1 VAGVTRLAADHA
13 AAGAATS
20 NESATAPTPAR
31 PSHSRTRRV
40 ALGLL
45 ALLLVAAAGYL
56 LVQADFPRARRTALP
71 PQRPIRLVPITAL
84 TGWQDWPSLSPDG
97 EHVAFEWAGN
107 RNDNHDIYVTIV
119 GSRDVRR
126 LTTNPADD
134 FAPSWSPNGREI
146 AFLRNENGATRIHVM
161 SALGG
166 PDRTLSDFPAWASI
180 SWSSDARFIVAGRV
194 AERDPDRGIYL
205 VPGSGG
211 TPRAIET
218 LRAPAEA
225 HAAAFSPDGRRLAYA
240 RCESIDTEGN
250 SVWAERSS
258 QGCQVRLV
266 DVDQGYV
273 PRSAPRR
280 LPVGPMS
287 TVGALTWDRDGK
299 SIVFWG
305 HLTKPGTEQSGDPYE
320 FADHLWRISP
330 DGVHA
335 PERIEVAGLNARRP
349 TTSMSRDRLVF
360 SRTEEDADIFRL
372 VRGREPERILTSSA
386 FDGHAQFSPDGR
398 RIAFGSDRTGTFEI
412 WVVEADGSSERQ
424 LTRGLTLYQGSPR
437 WSPDGSLVAFDALE
451 ANGDRHIW
459 TIPAEGGAV
468 RQLTKQAGE
477 QSAPTW
483 SHDGQ
488 WIYFSHNGSGWHEVW
503 RVRSTGGTPEQI
515 SRNGSGVVAFE
526 SPDGQHVIY
535 KLGDQ
540 DAPIVEASLNGGG
553 SRILVPCVS
562 SFWGFSVVRES
573 LYYMPCPPARAGT
586 IRVLDPATRRDG

>member
-1 VAGVTRLAADHA
+1 LA
-13 AAGAATS
+13 
-20 NESATAPTPAR
+20 
-31 PSHSRTRRV
+31 RRV
-40 ALGLL
+40 AIGLL

-56 LVQADFPRARRTALP
+56 LGLPDLLRARRTVPP
-71 PQRPIRLVPITAL
+71 PQRPMRLVPITAL

-97 EHVAFEWAGN
+97 MHVAFEWAGD

-126 LTTNPADD
+126 LTTHPAED

-146 AFLRNENGATRIHVM
+146 AFLRTENGVTRIHVM

-180 SWSSDARFIVAGRV
+180 NWSPDAV

-205 VPGSGG
+205 VPVSGG

-225 HAAAFSPDGRRLAYA
+225 HSPAFSPDGRRLAYA

-266 DVDQGYV
+266 EVDERYV

-299 SIVFWG
+299 SIVFCG
-305 HLTKPGTEQSGDPYE
+305 EGDQ
-320 FADHLWRISP
+320 RS
-330 DGVHA
+330 
-335 PERIEVAGLNARRP
+335 
-349 TTSMSRDRLVF
+349 
-360 SRTEEDADIFRL
+360 
-372 VRGREPERILTSSA
+372 
-386 FDGHAQFSPDGR
+386 
-398 RIAFGSDRTGTFEI
+398 
-412 WVVEADGSSERQ
+412 
-424 LTRGLTLYQGSPR
+424 
-437 WSPDGSLVAFDALE
+437 
-451 ANGDRHIW
+451 
-459 TIPAEGGAV
+459 IPAEGGAA

-488 WIYFSHNGSGWHEVW
+488 WIYFSHNGSGRHEVW
-503 RVRSTGGTPEQI
+503 RVRSAGGTPEQI
-515 SRNGSGVVAFE
+515 SRNGSGVVALE

-540 DAPIVEASLNGGG
+540 DAQIVEASLNGDG

-562 SFWGFSVVRES
+562 RFWGFSVVGET
-573 LYYMPCPPARAGT
+573 LYYIPCAPARAGT
-586 IRVLDPATRRDG
+586 IRVLDLATRRDLLWAVVPDVSLVPNAESAYLWDLAISPDGTSLLYDRPVNFHANLWMLENFR

>member
-205 VPGSGG
+205 VPVSGG

-225 HAAAFSPDGRRLAYA
+225 HAPAFSPDGRRLAYA
-240 RCESIDTEGN
+240 RCESIDTEGDRLY
-250 SVWAERSS
+250 AERAS
-258 QGCQVRLV
+258 QGCQLRLV
-266 DVDQGYV
+266 DVDEGYV

-280 LPVGPMS
+280 LPIGPMS
-287 TVGALTWDRDGK
+287 TVGALAWGRDGN

-305 HLTKPGTEQSGDPYE
+305 HLTKPGIEQSGDSDE
-320 FADHLWRISP
+320 FGDHL
-330 DGVHA
+330 
-335 PERIEVAGLNARRP
+335 
-349 TTSMSRDRLVF
+349 
-360 SRTEEDADIFRL
+360 
-372 VRGREPERILTSSA
+372 
-386 FDGHAQFSPDGR
+386 
-398 RIAFGSDRTGTFEI
+398 
-412 WVVEADGSSERQ
+412 
-424 LTRGLTLYQGSPR
+424 
-437 WSPDGSLVAFDALE
+437 
-451 ANGDRHIW
+451 
-459 TIPAEGGAV
+459 
-468 RQLTKQAGE
+468 
-477 QSAPTW
+477 
-483 SHDGQ
+483 
-488 WIYFSHNGSGWHEVW
+488 
-503 RVRSTGGTPEQI
+503 
-515 SRNGSGVVAFE
+515 
-526 SPDGQHVIY
+526 
-535 KLGDQ
+535 
-540 DAPIVEASLNGGG
+540 
-553 SRILVPCVS
+553 
-562 SFWGFSVVRES
+562 
-573 LYYMPCPPARAGT
+573 
-586 IRVLDPATRRDG
+586 